1 MTLKQP
7 NLVFFAVTEWNNEN
21 MGVLNLAIPVVWEG
35 LGRTVNKIVQ
45 KIKGVIFLNANLDPS
60 QLKFTGANISK
71 VNLIA
76 TGSQALDSPD
86 RMKLCST
93 IYEISKELYQ
103 YKPVLIA
110 IALNCSLSRITDEQ
124 LNDYLHIIPNR
135 DDRKCQILLNYDR
148 LHGIMD

>member
-1 MTLKQP
+1 M
-7 NLVFFAVTEWNNEN
+7 TEWNNEN

-76 TGSQALDSPD
+76 TG
-86 RMKLCST
+86 
-93 IYEISKELYQ
+93 
-103 YKPVLIA
+103 
-110 IALNCSLSRITDEQ
+110 
-124 LNDYLHIIPNR
+124 
-135 DDRKCQILLNYDR
+135 
-148 LHGIMD
+148 